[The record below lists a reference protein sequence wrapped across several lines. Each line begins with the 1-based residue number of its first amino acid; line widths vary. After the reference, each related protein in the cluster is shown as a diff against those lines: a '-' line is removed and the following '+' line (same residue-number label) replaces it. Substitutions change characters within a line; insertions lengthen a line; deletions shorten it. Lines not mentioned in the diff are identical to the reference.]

1 MGIETLHP
9 EYIKALPVVKMTR
22 DAAKGDQAIKD
33 GGALYLP
40 AEFYKDKQGAVAERY
55 KVYKNR
61 SYFLGATKQAE
72 KSTIGMIFRKPPNTG
87 DGLPSYLDSISDN
100 IDGAG
105 QSIKQVAKFGASE
118 LEEAGR
124 ICFLADYPP
133 IDVNLTRTEQAGARP
148 YLVTYSFEGVIN
160 WKTEVINGAIKLVL
174 VVICESVSSDDNNEF
189 THDTEKQYRVL
200 RLRDGIYTQE
210 VVDDKGGVVIEEFAP
225 LMAGSV
231 PFNYIPFYIAG
242 TENNLPSVDAPLL
255 SDLAIVNIAHYQTT
269 ADHRENLH
277 IHGQLTLGISTELDN
292 ESFKTANPNGIQVG
306 SRSGFYL
313 GKGGSFQ
320 TATAP
325 ESSSLRIALQDLEE
339 QMISVGAK
347 LITKS
352 GQAETAEAARIK
364 ASGEVSAL
372 DTMTNNLSDAL
383 ENVLEDMLLFAGEAD
398 EVTYRLNTSF
408 YEDSLSSDVATA
420 ITGLES
426 TGVIAKRDARHMI
439 RQGKIEFE
447 EGRTDE
453 EIDQDIALQI
463 GDVAEF

>member
-9 EYIKALPVVKMTR
+9 EYKKALPVVKMTR
-22 DAAKGDQAIKD
+22 DAASGDAAIKA

-40 AEFYKDKQGAVAERY
+40 AEFQYDENGNVTERY
-55 KVYKNR
+55 KVYKDR

-72 KSTIGMIFRKPPNTG
+72 KSTIGMIFRQPPNIG
-87 DGLPSYLDSISDN
+87 DGLPLYIDSIKEN
-100 IDGAG
+100 INGAG
-105 QSIKQVAKFGASE
+105 QSIEQVAKFGASE
-118 LEEAGR
+118 QEEAGR

-133 IDVNLTRTEQAGARP
+133 IDTNLTRTEQAGARP
-148 YLVTYSFEGVIN
+148 YLISYSFESVIN
-160 WKTEVINGAIKLVL
+160 WKSEVIDGADKLVL
-174 VVICESVSSDDNNEF
+174 VVICESVDSADNDEYS
-189 THDTEKQYRVL
+189 HDKVKQYRVL

-210 VVDDKGGVVIEEFAP
+210 LQDEAGDVITEEFAP
-225 LMAGSV
+225 LMAGGL

-255 SDLAIVNIAHYQTT
+255 SDLAIINVAHYQTT

-277 IHGQLTLGISTELDN
+277 IHGQLTLGVSTELDAS
-292 ESFKTANPNGIQVG
+292 EFKSANPNGIQVG
-306 SRSGFYL
+306 ARSGFYL

-325 ESSSLRIALQDLEE
+325 ESSSLRVALQDLEA

-372 DTMTNNLSDAL
+372 DTMVNNLSDAI
-383 ENVLEDMLLFAGEAD
+383 ESVLEDMLLFAGEAD
-398 EVTYRLNTSF
+398 TVTYRLNTSF
-408 YEDSLSSDVATA
+408 YEDALTSDITTA
-420 ITGLES
+420 ITGLE
-426 TGVIAKRDARHMI
+426 TAAIIAKRDARHMI
-439 RQGKIEFE
+439 RKGKIEFE
-447 EGRTDE
+447 DGRTDDD
-453 EIDQDIALQI
+453 IDQDIAGQLS
-463 GDVAEF
+463 DVDDF